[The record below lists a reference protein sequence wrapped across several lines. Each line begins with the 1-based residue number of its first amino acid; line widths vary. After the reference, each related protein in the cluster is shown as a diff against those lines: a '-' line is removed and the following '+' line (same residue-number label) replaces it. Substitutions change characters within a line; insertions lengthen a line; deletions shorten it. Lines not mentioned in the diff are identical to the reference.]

1 MRGVNDRES
10 HPGERRR
17 ESLSGVCSACAASDS
32 RRFPGG
38 WLGRERLGAR
48 QRLEGA
54 VEIHAEVYRSWIDD
68 FDIVRERLFD
78 WIFGK

>member
-1 MRGVNDRES
+1 MAVGFFS
-10 HPGERRR
+10 
-17 ESLSGVCSACAASDS
+17 
-32 RRFPGG
+32 G
-38 WLGRERLGAR
+38 WLGREGLSTR

-78 WIFGK
+78 WIFGE